1 MNIRQMLPLFC
12 LLISSAHADQITL
25 SNGDHISGKILRME
39 AGKLTL
45 KTTWS
50 MPEKIITVSWSAV
63 KQIELS
69 KPAHVV
75 LQTGEFDGTV
85 ESDSQGKMQIA
96 TGSTKGE
103 QLRRDDI
110 VAINPVKPVDPDA
123 FKYSGRL
130 DAGLGF
136 VRGNTETSNYYFG
149 GQMKVENHLN
159 RTVIKGDL
167 RHETGANS
175 VVTTDRSRL
184 SGKYDRFRS
193 KRMYLYAQGI
203 LEQDRLANINLRTT
217 LGAGSGYQVYR
228 GENLNLG
235 LESGLSLI
243 HTNFK
248 NAPDVNEPALRLG
261 VEYDQYFWN
270 RALKVENSSEVFLP
284 LTSYADT
291 LLRSKTAFLVP
302 VGESITTGLAFTVNW
317 DRQPAAGKKP
327 LDTSL
332 QATLGY
338 GF

>member
-25 SNGDHISGKILRME
+25 NNGDHISGKILRME

-50 MPEKIITVSWSAV
+50 MPEKVITVSWSAV

-96 TGSTKGE
+96 TGPTKGE

-110 VAINPVKPVDPDA
+110 VAINPVKPVDPDT

-136 VRGNTETSNYYFG
+136 ARGNTETSNYYFG

-159 RTVIKGDL
+159 RTIIKGDL

-184 SGKYDRFRS
+184 SGKYDRFLS
-193 KRMYLYAQGI
+193 KRHYLYAQGI
-203 LEQDRLANINLRTT
+203 LEQDRLASINLRTT
-217 LGAGSGYQVYR
+217 LGAGSGYQIYR

-235 LESGLSLI
+235 LESGLSAI
-243 HTNFK
+243 RTNFS
-248 NAPDVNEPALRLG
+248 NASPVNEAALRLA

-284 LTSYADT
+284 VTSYDDL
-291 LLRSKTAFLVP
+291 LLRSKTGLMIP
-302 VGESITTGLAFTVNW
+302 VGKSITTGLTFTVDW
-317 DRQPAAGKKP
+317 DHKPAAGKKS

>member
-25 SNGDHISGKILRME
+25 SNGDHISGKILRLE

-50 MPEKIITVSWSAV
+50 MPEKVITVSWSAV

-96 TGSTKGE
+96 TGPTKGE

-110 VAINPVKPVDPDA
+110 VAINPVTPVDPDA

-136 VRGNTETSNYYFG
+136 VRGNTETSNYYFS
-149 GQMKVENHLN
+149 GQVKSENRLN
-159 RTVIKGDL
+159 RTIVKGDL
-167 RHETGANS
+167 HHETGANS
-175 VVTTDRSRL
+175 IVTTDSSRL

-235 LESGLSLI
+235 LESGLSFI

-261 VEYDQYFWN
+261 VEYDQYLWN

-284 LTSYADT
+284 LASYADM
-291 LLRSKTAFLVP
+291 LLRSKTALLVP
-302 VGESITTGLAFTVNW
+302 VGKSITTGLAFTINW
-317 DRQPAAGKKP
+317 DHQPAAGKKS